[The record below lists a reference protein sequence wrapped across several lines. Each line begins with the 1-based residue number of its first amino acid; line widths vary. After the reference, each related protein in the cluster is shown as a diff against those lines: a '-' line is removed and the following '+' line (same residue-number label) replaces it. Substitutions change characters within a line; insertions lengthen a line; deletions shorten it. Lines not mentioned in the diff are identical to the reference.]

1 MPFLNLDATDLRI
14 LRSLQGEGRLSNTEL
29 ADRVGL
35 SQSPCLR
42 RVKRLER
49 DGFIRGYRA
58 VLEREAVGLAITVFA
73 AFRLDAS
80 TREATESLE
89 SSLTAL
95 PEVVTCHM
103 LSGDSDCLA
112 EIVVPSVKAY
122 EELLNSTLRRLPNV
136 RDIRSNIALKR
147 VKSETP
153 LPLDHIKRPHSQLV
167 EPECT

>member
-1 MPFLNLDATDLRI
+1 MPYLNLDAIDLRI
-14 LRSLQGEGRLSNTEL
+14 LRALQDEGRLSNTEL
-29 ADRVGL
+29 AERVGL

-42 RVKRLER
+42 RVKRLEQE
-49 DGFIRGYRA
+49 GFIRGYRA
-58 VLEREAVGLAITVFA
+58 VLERDAVGLSITVFA
-73 AFRLDAS
+73 AIRLDVS
-80 TREATESLE
+80 TQEAADGLEQSL
-89 SSLTAL
+89 LAL

-122 EELLNSTLRRLPNV
+122 EALLNGTLRRLPNL

-153 LPLDHIKRPHSQLV
+153 LPLDHIKRPGGTERDPDCS
-167 EPECT
+167 